1 MHFPVSESKLAALKK
16 KMITLGIHESDLDE
30 HFVRSGGR
38 GGQNV
43 NKVETCVVLIHR
55 PSKISVKCQAE
66 RSQGLNRFIARQ
78 RLVEKIETQMLGRQ
92 SQKARETFKIKRQ
105 KKRRSRKTAEKLR
118 KLKEV
123 RAEKKQ
129 LRQRVGEE

>member
-1 MHFPVSESKLAALKK
+1 
-16 KMITLGIHESDLDE
+16 
-30 HFVRSGGR
+30 
-38 GGQNV
+38 
-43 NKVETCVVLIHR
+43 
-55 PSKISVKCQAE
+55 
-66 RSQGLNRFIARQ
+66 
-78 RLVEKIETQMLGRQ
+78 LVEKIETQMLGRQ